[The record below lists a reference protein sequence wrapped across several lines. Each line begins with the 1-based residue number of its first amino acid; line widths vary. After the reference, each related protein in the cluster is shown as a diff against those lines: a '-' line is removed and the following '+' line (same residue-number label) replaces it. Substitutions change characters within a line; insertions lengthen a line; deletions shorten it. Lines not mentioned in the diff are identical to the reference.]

1 MKVSGKS
8 SIHFLQKAGEFF
20 GSSPGLE
27 AQYRAFIDASPM
39 GVIMIDE
46 QGCIMM
52 VNKLAYDLFD
62 YPQGELLGQP
72 IEILIPE
79 RFRSIHIQKRSEF
92 LAAPEHR
99 PMGQGRELM
108 GLRKDGSEFPIEVAL
123 SPLRTDQGI
132 FVLASMMDITVRKQH
147 EFEMAQYKQLLR
159 QLVDCQTRDLVL
171 AKTTAER
178 ANAAKSEFLAN
189 MSHELRTPM
198 HSILSYAHLAKK
210 KLVHQD
216 IDKIGHFLDQ
226 ILASGNRL
234 LLLLNDLLDLSK
246 LESGK
251 NPLNFAEHDV
261 RAIIAR
267 LMLEFEPML
276 RSKGL
281 VFRMEDTMLNTS
293 IQCDSQK
300 LYQVFFNLVSN
311 TIKFSPPS
319 KQIWVRFETTTC
331 ILGNRQAEVHEE
343 PALMIQ
349 IEDQGIGVPESELT
363 QIFDKFF
370 QGSKTKTGAGG
381 TGLGLAISKEIIECH
396 RGKIWAENA
405 QDEGM
410 IFSMVLPYTQPNT
423 ARREKGAKA
432 DERADHAITG

>member
-1 MKVSGKS
+1 M
-8 SIHFLQKAGEFF
+8 QKAGEFF